1 MDAMLEQEKD
11 AKLYELICKALLSDK
26 DMKKVKPD
34 NTKVILISCN
44 SSNSYLI
51 SWQSLPLS
59 AV

>member
-34 NTKVILISCN
+34 RTKSD
-44 SSNSYLI
+44 SNLF
-51 SWQSLPLS
+51 
-59 AV
+59 